1 MPAVTLRANWN
12 GERILLDEPYEF
24 PPNAP
29 LIVTVLPLSTA
40 DRVDDWTTAFKIGLA
55 RAYGDDEP
63 DYTPDKVA
71 K

>member
-1 MPAVTLRANWN
+1 MPAVTLKAHWN
-12 GERILLDEPYEF
+12 GERILLDEPYEL

-29 LIVTVLPLSTA
+29 LMVTVLSPSAA
-40 DRVDDWTTAFKIGLA
+40 DRVDDWTTAAKLGLA

-63 DYTPDKVA
+63 DYAPGDVA